1 MLSDDVIAFLSSIG
15 GGMLCTRSGANQPAH
30 HECLLARVATDH
42 FIGLV
47 PIHLSRSL
55 PENVAANGDA
65 AFVTSRVYGDHRS
78 VQLKGKIAEFREPE
92 LYPSE
97 IAGLFPALRS
107 LFPEVNEERAGR
119 MLAGMQK
126 TPSYWLKFQVAQ
138 VFDQT
143 PGPSAGR
150 VIAGASA

>member
-1 MLSDDVIAFLSSIG
+1 MLSAEVITFLSSMG
-15 GGMLCTRSGANQPAH
+15 GGMLCTRSDANQPAH
-30 HECLLARVATDH
+30 HECLLALVTADH

-65 AFVTSRVYGDHRS
+65 AFVSSRVYGDHRS
-78 VQLKGKIAEFREPE
+78 VQLKGKIAEFREPG
-92 LYPSE
+92 LYPNE
-97 IAGLFPALRS
+97 IAGLFPSLRA
-107 LFPEVNEERAGR
+107 LFPMISDEKAAW
-119 MLAGMQK
+119 MLATMQK

-138 VFDQT
+138 VFDQS

-150 VIAGASA
+150 VIAGAPA